1 MKKFT
6 VILILTA
13 YLFSTTELHQLLKL
27 PVVFEHY
34 YEHKQLNRDISFLG
48 FLDMHYLHGS
58 PLSNDYAE
66 DMQLPFKTIDK
77 CVSTTIPVIVPQHIN
92 IPLHLPVQIKKVQ
105 RFIMKD
111 EFIPSSYLS
120 TIWQPP
126 KFC

>member
-1 MKKFT
+1 MKKFS

-34 YEHKQLNRDISFLG
+34 FEHKQLNKDISFLD
-48 FLDMHYLHGS
+48 FLDMHYMHGS
-58 PLSNDYAE
+58 PQSIDYDQ
-66 DMQLPFKTIDK
+66 DMKLPFKTLDK
-77 CVSTTIPVIVPQHIN
+77 CVGTTIPVIVPQNIN
-92 IPLHLPVQIKKVQ
+92 IPIHLPVQLKKAQ

-120 TIWQPP
+120 RIWQPP
-126 KFC
+126 KSC